1 MRRTITLIL
10 SLFALVPPFHAGAQ
24 SLYIAPNDTE
34 SERLRRLLTPFSL
47 RPLTLE
53 MRAAGRGDTNVLA
66 LSEGDRRHAPR
77 RAFHGED
84 AYFTAFRSSDLA
96 FSRGAWELR
105 YAWSLADLYRGN
117 RDAGQLY
124 LDSLADTFDPQS
136 TRNPM
141 ATMNRSSL
149 SRWQA
154 AYTTPIKMTSGQ
166 GSVRVAGNYLR
177 LQRAQFGSL
186 SGNAVGEQFN
196 GALTIQSTRDL
207 PPSETR
213 SHGFSLDLSVNL
225 ALTEQWRIGFTC
237 ENLFSRVWM
246 RTLQQIEADVKTNT
260 IQADPDGFLFGAP
273 LLSGR
278 ISRRSLQ
285 SELRRRLECGF
296 AYRQNRRDWLL
307 FVRNDFDWRAAVGA
321 SERVGQS
328 GRWWALFWLDPFEWQ
343 TGYDAGPWRI
353 QFGLSTLDPESAR
366 RAALSIAWV
375 IPLERRREK

>member
-1 MRRTITLIL
+1 MRRAVTHML
-10 SLFALVPPFHAGAQ
+10 SLFALIPPIHAGAQ

-34 SERLRRLLTPFSL
+34 SDRIRRLLTPFSP

-53 MRAAGRGDTNVLA
+53 MRAAGRGDTSVLA
-66 LSEGDRRHAPR
+66 LSEGDRRRAPR
-77 RAFHGED
+77 RSFHGED
-84 AYFTAFRSSDLA
+84 AYFAAFRSSDLA
-96 FSRGAWELR
+96 FARGAWELR

-124 LDSLADTFDPQS
+124 LDSLSDAFDPQS
-136 TRNPM
+136 LRSLQ

-149 SRWQA
+149 ARWQA
-154 AYTTPIKMTSGQ
+154 AYTAPIKMTGGQ
-166 GSVRVAGNYLR
+166 GSVRIAGNYLR

-186 SGNAVGEQFN
+186 SGSAVGEQFT

-225 ALTEQWRIGFTC
+225 ALSEQWRIGFAC
-237 ENLFSRVWM
+237 ENLFSRVWL
-246 RTLQQIEADVKTNT
+246 RTLQQIEADVKTSA
-260 IQADPDGFLFGAP
+260 IQADPDGFLSGAP

-296 AYRQNRRDWLL
+296 AYRQDRRDWLL
-307 FVRNDFDWRAAVGA
+307 FVRSDFDWRAAVGA
-321 SERVGQS
+321 SERVGRS
-328 GRWWALFWLDPFEWQ
+328 GRWWALLWLDPFEWQ
-343 TGYDAGPWRI
+343 AGYDAGTWRI
-353 QFGLSTLDPESAR
+353 QFGMSALDPERAR
-366 RAALSIAWV
+366 RAAISLAWV
-375 IPLERRREK
+375 IPLERNKNR